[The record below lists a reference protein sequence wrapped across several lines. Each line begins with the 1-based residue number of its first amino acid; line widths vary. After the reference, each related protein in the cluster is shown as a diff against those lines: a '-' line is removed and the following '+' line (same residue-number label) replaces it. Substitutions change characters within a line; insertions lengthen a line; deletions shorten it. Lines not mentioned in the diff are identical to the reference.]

1 MGFSLSLTH
10 CFLSASLLLM
20 AHQVQ
25 AQPSAKQSEFSV
37 TEYENHDKYFEQ
49 ITYVGKRKDHF
60 IVNTYLKDSTLYR
73 IDNYRYIDQGNLI
86 GVLAVRH
93 GPSKILYD
101 DGRLYL
107 TCDYNMNVL
116 NGAFI
121 VYNYD
126 GSVKRRELYKSGTL
140 KKSVCYDPDGA
151 EQICEP
157 FYQQIKFMGNEKE
170 LTDYLVKNL
179 ASVLEGTSLR
189 LFSVKLVVN
198 DIGQIIDV
206 MSEVGRDNMK
216 AAASIKRIMQEM
228 PRWRENES
236 NWKPASMDSVP
247 VPGVWV
253 MQVYRD
259 KNFLQVSLP
268 RSNRSN

>member
-1 MGFSLSLTH
+1 MGFSLSLTY

-20 AHQVQ
+20 GHRLP
-25 AQPSAKQSEFSV
+25 AQPVAKQSEFAV
-37 TEYENHDKYFEQ
+37 TEYEHHDKYFEQ

-121 VYNYD
+121 VYYND
-126 GSVKRRELYKSGTL
+126 GSIKRRELYKNGTL

-151 EQICEP
+151 EQVCEP

-170 LTDYLVKNL
+170 LTEYLIKSLVP
-179 ASVLEGTSLR
+179 VLDGTSLR
-189 LFSVKLVVN
+189 LFPVKLVVN
-198 DIGQIIDV
+198 DIGQIIEV
-206 MSEVGRDNMK
+206 VSEVGRDNAK
-216 AAASIKRIMQEM
+216 VAASIKRIVQEM

-236 NWKPASMDSVP
+236 NWKPATMDGSP
-247 VPGVWV
+247 VSGVWV

-259 KNFLQVSLP
+259 RNFLQVSLP
-268 RSNRSN
+268 HSARSN